1 MPSLYLHISI
11 EKIFIIMSYKELCI
25 SSLHLL
31 GHIGNMLFK
40 DILQDTQ
47 FIWSQKRNIVKNSL
61 NDVLQ
66 FYNVKCSSESKDSF
80 FEKFYS
86 KICKSEK

>member
-31 GHIGNMLFK
+31 GHKENVLFK

-47 FIWSQKRNIVKNSL
+47 FIWSQKGI
-61 NDVLQ
+61 
-66 FYNVKCSSESKDSF
+66 
-80 FEKFYS
+80 
-86 KICKSEK
+86 

>member
-40 DILQDTQ
+40 DIHTSRHPIYLVTKKEY
-47 FIWSQKRNIVKNSL
+47 SQKL
-61 NDVLQ
+61 
-66 FYNVKCSSESKDSF
+66 SK
-80 FEKFYS
+80 
-86 KICKSEK
+86 